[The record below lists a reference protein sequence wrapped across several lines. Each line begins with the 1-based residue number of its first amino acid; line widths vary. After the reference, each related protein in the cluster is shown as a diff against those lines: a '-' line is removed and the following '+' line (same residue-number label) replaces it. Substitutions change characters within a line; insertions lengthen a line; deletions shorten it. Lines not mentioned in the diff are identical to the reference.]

1 MNQITPTN
9 LKSLNVFELYDHYH
23 ALEGDLERTK
33 DSKNKELMLAELET
47 CSRLRSEKIDAIYYY
62 MEKNTGAVK
71 RGKEIKAEIDK
82 SIKHHNAKLNSDRAL
97 LMELHHRGCAD
108 KKNKIKGKDIEF
120 TISQIADKL
129 IVSSTVE
136 EWSDDER
143 AKYAMVKKTRIV
155 TQYTS
160 LDETVLHTDSKEK
173 LDVVANPDALFNA
186 HKNQDVLPKGV
197 TVLPNYAIKSRF
209 LLD

>member
-1 MNQITPTN
+1 
-9 LKSLNVFELYDHYH
+9 
-23 ALEGDLERTK
+23 
-33 DSKNKELMLAELET
+33 
-47 CSRLRSEKIDAIYYY
+47 
-62 MEKNTGAVK
+62 
-71 RGKEIKAEIDK
+71 
-82 SIKHHNAKLNSDRAL
+82 
-97 LMELHHRGCAD
+97 MELHHRGCAD

-143 AKYAMVKKTRIV
+143 EKYAMVKKTRIV
-155 TQYTS
+155 TEYTS